1 MHCAT
6 SINHRLLQTRLPFV
20 GVFALLIGNLC
31 VAQNSGRVVDAKS
44 KEPMP
49 FVNVSYHTNG
59 RLNGTTTDAEGNY
72 VLGPLSHI
80 DDTVVFQCTG
90 YHTVKKHKQ
99 ELKGARK
106 TVAMREKTT
115 TLSEFRVVASRQ
127 RYSRKNN
134 PAVEL
139 MRNAIRLKERNSI
152 QNADSYRYRKHDKV
166 EVSLS
171 NLHDSMRY
179 HRPFRKIGF
188 MFDNLQESELNGKG
202 YVPMYFMETLS
213 ETRFDKSQSTPRT
226 TILANRDVEISKFLD
241 QYSLEQV
248 MDEVFGDIDIYSSR
262 IPLLSNEF
270 ISPLSEYGILFYHYH
285 ITDTVFFDGDTC
297 ITVLFSPANP
307 QDYGFYGKM
316 AITKDTNFSVRRVQL
331 NLPHN
336 NSVNFV
342 EQIRFDQD
350 YQRIGG
356 RLLVSSKNIVVDFSV
371 PGVSMHGRKRT
382 LYADY
387 QFDSIVITKQR
398 PTATNTDFAPDFNSR
413 PDDYWTEHRI
423 EPLSPNEEAIYRDA
437 RRMDSVTPY
446 RILVKTVMAIAGGY
460 VEAGAVDLGPV
471 ENTLSWNSVEGVRL
485 RIGGKTNMRFDKHF
499 FLSGFVAY
507 ATKANAIRY
516 SAKAMYSFTD
526 KKYHQYEFPQN
537 LLSVAYEENTAIPG
551 QELMMGT
558 HDRLFQSFGRSGM
571 ERMTFDKK
579 ITLQYD
585 YENRRHFSVMAKLEH
600 LEQWPL
606 ATLSFLSYDGLT
618 NYQPLQSDIFEVRLR
633 YAPRERFYQNYQYR
647 MPINNTSPIY
657 TLTYTYGTRLL
668 GSDFEF
674 HKLKAE
680 WQKRW
685 FVLSIGFLDV
695 DVQAGKIFGQ
705 VPYPL
710 LFVHHANQNYTYQD
724 RAFNM
729 MNYFEFASDQ
739 YIQLMANYNFNGFI
753 FNRIP
758 LIKKLKLREVVG
770 AKAVW
775 GGVSKRNLPSAD
787 NPHLIPFPTDTEDS
801 HGTFTLQDLPYVE
814 MSAGMDNIF
823 KILRLEYVWRLTYLD
838 NPNAP
843 RHGLRFGIHI
853 AF

>member
-1 MHCAT
+1 M
-6 SINHRLLQTRLPFV
+6 
-20 GVFALLIGNLC
+20 LIGNLC
-31 VAQNSGRVVDAKS
+31 LAQNAGRVIDAS
-44 KEPMP
+44 TKEPMP
-49 FVNVSYHTNG
+49 FVNVSFYTGG
-59 RLNGTTTDAEGNY
+59 RFGGTTTDAEGNY
-72 VLGPLSHI
+72 VLGPLSQI
-80 DDTVVFQCTG
+80 DDTVTFQCVG
-90 YHTVKKHKQ
+90 YQTVKKHKN

-106 TVAMREKTT
+106 TVVMTQTTT
-115 TLSEFRVVASRQ
+115 TLSEFRVVDKRSRY
-127 RYSRKNN
+127 RRKSN

-139 MRNAIRLKERNSI
+139 MRNAIRHKGSNSI
-152 QNADSYRYRKHDKV
+152 QNADSYSYRKHDKM

-213 ETRFDKSQSTPRT
+213 ETSFDKSQSAPRT
-226 TILANRDVEISKFLD
+226 TITANRDVELNKFLD

-248 MDEVFGDIDIYSSR
+248 MDEVFGDIDIYDDR

-316 AITKDTNFSVRRVQL
+316 AITKDTNFAVRRVQL

-342 EQIRFDQD
+342 EQIRFEQD
-350 YQRIGG
+350 YERIGG
-356 RLLVSSKNIVVDFSV
+356 RLLVSLKNIVVDFSV

-382 LYADY
+382 LYAGY
-387 QFDSIVITKQR
+387 QFDSATTSNLR
-398 PTATNTDFAPDFNSR
+398 PTATNTDFAPGFNTRS
-413 PDDYWTEHRI
+413 DEYWAENRI
-423 EPLSPNEEAIYRDA
+423 EPLTPNEESVYTDA
-437 RRMDSVTPY
+437 RRLENVTPY
-446 RILVKTVMAIAGGY
+446 RILMKTVMAIAGGY
-460 VEAGAVDLGPV
+460 VDVGAVDLGPV
-471 ENTLSWNSVEGVRL
+471 ENTISWNDVEGIRL
-485 RIGGKTNMRFDKHF
+485 RLGGKTNMQFHKHF

-507 ATKANAIRY
+507 ATKSNALRCGL
-516 SAKAMYSFTD
+516 KAMYSFAEN
-526 KKYHQYEFPQN
+526 KYHQYEFPHN

-558 HDRLFQSFGRSGM
+558 HDRFFQSFSRSSIQ
-571 ERMTFDKK
+571 RMTFDRKT
-579 ITLQYD
+579 TLQYD
-585 YENRRHFSVMAKLEH
+585 YENHHHFSIVAKMEH

-606 ATLSFLSYDGLT
+606 AKLSFASHDGAT
-618 NYQPLQSDIFEVRLR
+618 TYSPLQSDIVEVSLR
-633 YAPRERFYQNYQYR
+633 YAPRERFYQSYQYR

-668 GSDFEF
+668 GSGFEF
-674 HKLKAE
+674 HKLEAE

-724 RAFNM
+724 RSFNM

-739 YIQLMANYNFNGFI
+739 YIQLIANYNFNGFI

-758 LIKKLKLREVVG
+758 LIKKLKLREVMG
-770 AKAVW
+770 AKTVW
-775 GGVSKRNLPSAD
+775 GSVSNRNVPSAD
-787 NPHLIPFPTDTEDS
+787 NPHLIPFPTETES
-801 HGTFTLQDLPYVE
+801 SGGTFTLQEKPYVE
-814 MSAGMDNIF
+814 LSAGVDNIL
-823 KILRLEYVWRLTYLD
+823 KLLRLEYVWRLTYLD